1 MFELLVLSPVMQI
14 NKANLSGIVTENG
27 VRLNVLMEKSVIPS
41 FFLLLS
47 GLKNVNHAAVWPES
61 TVQGLF

>member
-41 FFLLLS
+41 FFFLLS
-47 GLKNVNHAAVWPES
+47 GLQKC
-61 TVQGLF
+61 